1 MNPPASEASAPP
13 VEWKEIPGFT
23 KYEVSSDGE
32 IRNKRSGIIR
42 TLDTNS
48 RGYYR
53 IRVQIKGAY
62 HRLMVHRCV
71 ALAFIPNPE
80 NKKCC
85 DHIDNNPKNNKLS
98 NLRWT
103 THSENM
109 LNQKMRTGKTLT
121 RHKNIVKQGKKFKWR
136 ITVNGQI
143 HRSDEAFETEEKAY
157 EHFLTIVKSL
167 SAYASTPVP
176 NAV

>member
-1 MNPPASEASAPP
+1 
-13 VEWKEIPGFT
+13 
-23 KYEVSSDGE
+23 
-32 IRNKRSGIIR
+32 
-42 TLDTNS
+42 
-48 RGYYR
+48 
-53 IRVQIKGAY
+53 
-62 HRLMVHRCV
+62 
-71 ALAFIPNPE
+71 
-80 NKKCC
+80 
-85 DHIDNNPKNNKLS
+85 
-98 NLRWT
+98 
-103 THSENM
+103 M